1 MGKVSKSGLGFG
13 LGLSPQG
20 SITQSNLDNKVKQLI
35 SKEPQPFNSKNFSFD
50 ESKSKYD
57 GYLLDLNHKD
67 GGSKAKYL
75 KDVLGYNKG
84 DGQALHNA
92 IGEAIDGELPNSV
105 EQTKF
110 GQKYTFNTKIRG
122 KDGSY
127 KSANVVVVV
136 QNDNGKV
143 TWRTITLYPGKK
155 D

>member
-1 MGKVSKSGLGFG
+1 MNYISAFCEGKIVIVNFNCFDDRFATNMNNTYLFFDTLFDGD
-13 LGLSPQG
+13 
-20 SITQSNLDNKVKQLI
+20 IELDLI
-35 SKEPQPFNSKNFSFD
+35 EQKEFELEVEKL
-50 ESKSKYD
+50 
-57 GYLLDLNHKD
+57 GYLLRKQ
-67 GGSKAKYL
+67 
-75 KDVLGYNKG
+75 LGYNKG

-92 IGEAIDGELPNSV
+92 IGEAIDGKLPNSV

>member
-1 MGKVSKSGLGFG
+1 MGRSKNGGLGFG
-13 LGLSPQG
+13 IGSSPQG
-20 SITQSNLDNKVKQLI
+20 SITQSNLDDKIKQLM
-35 SKEPQPFNSKNFSFD
+35 SKEPKLFSSRNFSFS
-50 ESKSKYD
+50 ESQSKYE

-92 IGEAIDGELPNSV
+92 IGDAIDGKHPTSI

-122 KDGSY
+122 KDGTY
-127 KSANVVVVV
+127 KPANIVVVV
-136 QNDNGKV
+136 QNDNGKT

>member
-1 MGKVSKSGLGFG
+1 M
-13 LGLSPQG
+13 
-20 SITQSNLDNKVKQLI
+20 
-35 SKEPQPFNSKNFSFD
+35 
-50 ESKSKYD
+50 
-57 GYLLDLNHKD
+57 
-67 GGSKAKYL
+67 
-75 KDVLGYNKG
+75 GYNKG
-84 DGQALHNA
+84 DGHALHDA
-92 IGEAIDGELPNSV
+92 IGDAIDGKLPNSV

-110 GQKYTFNTKIRG
+110 GQKYTFNTKIKG